1 MAFTFAGPTFSGHID
16 QGEQILFEMI
26 RVLGLDVPMLAAL
39 DKEFYESPR
48 VAPEQVAGLR
58 YEALQVLRGI
68 YAAGSVRPNLFERVL
83 AVQPPAFREHA
94 KDLKSWD
101 PERCLASLVA
111 VCDDALE
118 HNAGIDCF
126 SD

>member
-16 QGEQILFEMI
+16 EREQILFDMI

-39 DKEFYESPR
+39 EKEFYESPR
-48 VAPEQVAGLR
+48 IAAEKVAGLR

-68 YAAGSVRPNLFERVL
+68 HAAGNGRPNLFERVC
-83 AVQPPAFREHA
+83 AAQPPAYREFA
-94 KDLKSWD
+94 KDLKPWD

-118 HNAGIDCF
+118 HKAGIDCY

>member
-1 MAFTFAGPTFSGHID
+1 MSFTFAGPTFSGHID
-16 QGEQILFEMI
+16 QEEQILFEMI
-26 RVLGLDVPMLAAL
+26 RVLGLDVPMLASL

-48 VAPEQVAGLR
+48 IAPEKVSELR
-58 YEALQVLRGI
+58 HEALQVLRAI
-68 YAAGSVRPNLFERVL
+68 HAAGSVRPNLFERVL

-94 KDLKSWD
+94 QDLKPWD

-118 HNAGIDCF
+118 HNAGIDCY

>member
-16 QGEQILFEMI
+16 QSEEILFDMI

-39 DKEFYESPR
+39 YEDFYESPR
-48 VAPEQVAGLR
+48 IAREKVAELR
-58 YEALQVLRGI
+58 REALQVLRGI
-68 YAAGSVRPNLFERVL
+68 HAAGTVRPNLFERVL
-83 AVQPPAFREHA
+83 AVQTPAFRDGA
-94 KDLKSWD
+94 KDLKPWD

-118 HNAGIDCF
+118 HNAGVDCY